1 MAPRRPGLCFPK
13 RHGRHVRWCL
23 YRPNLSLDTGCGN
36 SQLPVDGRH
45 RGLPALVP
53 LTWCPQLPIVAVAPF
68 CHWKSRMK
76 FFARYCDTT
85 CRLGFIFQRQHYE
98 YLEPGT
104 ATCCHISMSRSAPYF
119 FLTQL
124 FESSR
129 FTSSSRHSGYQV
141 TAQMQM
147 RRHIIFAPQQ
157 DQHGDFSA
165 E

>member
-1 MAPRRPGLCFPK
+1 MAACQVVPLPPK
-13 RHGRHVRWCL
+13 PQFGHSLWHGVATVNFREAQGSTSTRTADVVSSASSRSS
-23 YRPNLSLDTGCGN
+23 RSILSLEVTDEI
-36 SQLPVDGRH
+36 LWD
-45 RGLPALVP
+45 
-53 LTWCPQLPIVAVAPF
+53 
-68 CHWKSRMK
+68 
-76 FFARYCDTT
+76 ARYCDTT

-104 ATCCHISMSRSAPYF
+104 ATCCHISMSRSAPSF

-129 FTSSSRHSGYQV
+129 FTSSRHSGYQV